1 MKYVESENTPSETIA
16 SKAWLLGGIA
26 FLLCVGG
33 CGGGAKNSGTSP
45 TAPQQGPQTYFA
57 PYVSATTNG
66 GGGSTVLRVPQTYA
80 IDDHADTFTQAVF
93 GLPATKG
100 PQVLTAGCFLSQAL
114 CTPNVVPAGQRG
126 LLSLGI
132 TTTYANTGSAYVPT
146 TINPAKPG
154 SFAVELAG
162 QAGGLV
168 QLVGQP
174 VAPLAASAQCPTS
187 TTTQTW
193 QFVTLP
199 GALIDSA
206 QSGSQWSTWDPTAET
221 AYGSIDISSDGT
233 NVSFG
238 NIHQFTL
245 PSVGGTGVPSQPPPS
260 SIAGI
265 CGPSVFGNTITAPG
279 QVVIQDPGINTVPPP
294 QATIG
299 IGPTGLLVED
309 NGVIPTGVNIGQYEN
324 IMGAGT
330 GAVGLPKPTSALNP
344 TTLAGAQ
351 YLGFV
356 YGAGF
361 FSGNASSPVTGW
373 SSHLAS
379 FGFSNTP
386 PGCAAVAA
394 STSTMIYGGD
404 FTNDDPTT
412 SSNGFGNCDL
422 ALDLGTQDATNNGL
436 FPKATVWLGASYAA
450 NTTGQTY
457 SFPAVAIAGQL
468 NGKNAIFVLGVD
480 STANGVASPQPW
492 AIYLLQSN

>member
-260 SIAGI
+260 SIAGNLRPVCLWEYDHRPRAGRHPRSRNKYCATASGHDWDWADRI
-265 CGPSVFGNTITAPG
+265 TRRRQWRHTYRREYRSIRKYYGCRNRGRRSTKADKRAQPNYACGGTISWLRLWSRILLWKCLISCHWL
-279 QVVIQDPGINTVPPP
+279 VVASRIFRLLEH
-294 QATIG
+294 AA
-299 IGPTGLLVED
+299 GLCC
-309 NGVIPTGVNIGQYEN
+309 GRRQYEHDD
-324 IMGAGT
+324 
-330 GAVGLPKPTSALNP
+330 LRW
-344 TTLAGAQ
+344 
-351 YLGFV
+351 GF
-356 YGAGF
+356 
-361 FSGNASSPVTGW
+361 
-373 SSHLAS
+373 HER
-379 FGFSNTP
+379 
-386 PGCAAVAA
+386 
-394 STSTMIYGGD
+394 
-404 FTNDDPTT
+404 
-412 SSNGFGNCDL
+412 
-422 ALDLGTQDATNNGL
+422 
-436 FPKATVWLGASYAA
+436 
-450 NTTGQTY
+450 
-457 SFPAVAIAGQL
+457 
-468 NGKNAIFVLGVD
+468 
-480 STANGVASPQPW
+480 
-492 AIYLLQSN
+492 